1 MKKRKQ
7 TYENKRNAKENKK
20 NQTDIKANKVEEP
33 EQYIPT
39 TKTYKLSIDKQTR
52 KKLNDCIASTRK
64 VWNKALQ
71 YIKNNPDEAI
81 SQTKLMSMFVTKKSM
96 TLETK
101 KEMEWTLRT
110 PKKTREYGIIDL
122 CSNIKS
128 CETRKK
134 KRQIKNYH
142 INFKSKNDNVQTISL
157 TKDSSKIKDN
167 TLIVSSI
174 RIPIKE
180 KIEDQKINHNMRL
193 TRRND
198 VFYLRITYFKSEQLQ
213 KRKSKN
219 RIASFDP
226 GFNAFHTYYC
236 PDGEY
241 GVIGSD
247 IESKIDKIRNKM
259 DIIKKLKIRKSNQI
273 QHKYERRIVNVVDDF
288 QWKLCHWM
296 LGNFNKIVIP
306 SLYVR
311 KSNKKKL
318 QSDLRHCDFVNRLI
332 HKSIEYEDIQIH
344 KCKEHFTSQTCTKCG
359 SRKTIKN
366 TIVQCRKCNFSIHRD
381 VSGARN
387 ILLKHLQFN

>member
-1 MKKRKQ
+1 
-7 TYENKRNAKENKK
+7 
-20 NQTDIKANKVEEP
+20 
-33 EQYIPT
+33 
-39 TKTYKLSIDKQTR
+39 
-52 KKLNDCIASTRK
+52 
-64 VWNKALQ
+64 
-71 YIKNNPDEAI
+71 
-81 SQTKLMSMFVTKKSM
+81 
-96 TLETK
+96 
-101 KEMEWTLRT
+101 
-110 PKKTREYGIIDL
+110 
-122 CSNIKS
+122 
-128 CETRKK
+128 
-134 KRQIKNYH
+134 
-142 INFKSKNDNVQTISL
+142 
-157 TKDSSKIKDN
+157 
-167 TLIVSSI
+167 
-174 RIPIKE
+174 
-180 KIEDQKINHNMRL
+180 MRL